1 MQLLDRIP
9 ILLQPVSSDFN
20 KLPASRF
27 TWKDALYLR
36 EWGWSCYPNDQQIVN
51 IMLCAGKLEQI
62 SKYFFNAEI
71 EIVSWLRPPQYNAA
85 INGARKSA
93 HIEGAAVDFKIK
105 GAEQYVIRERLK
117 SELQRLDIRMEQ
129 LAQGADWVHIDL
141 RKPDNGVRY
150 FKP

>member
-9 ILLQPVSSDFN
+9 ILLEPICSDFS
-20 KLPASRF
+20 KLQASRF
-27 TWKDALYLR
+27 IWKDALLMR
-36 EWGWSCYPNDQQIVN
+36 DWGWAAYPNDQQIVN
-51 IMLCAGKLEQI
+51 IMLCAGRLELI

-85 INGARKSA
+85 IGGARKSA
-93 HIEGAAVDFKIK
+93 HIEGAAVDFKIV

-117 SELQRLDIRMEQ
+117 SELVRLDIRMEQ
-129 LAQGADWVHIDL
+129 LSQGADWVHIDL
-141 RKPDNGVRY
+141 RKPENGVRL

>member
-1 MQLLDRIP
+1 MQLNERIP
-9 ILLQPVSSDFN
+9 ILLEPVCSDFN
-20 KLPASRF
+20 KLQASRF

-51 IMLCAGKLEQI
+51 IMLCAGRLELI

-85 INGARKSA
+85 IKGARQSA
-93 HIEGAAVDFKIK
+93 HIEGAAVDFRIK
-105 GAEQYVIRERLK
+105 GAEQYVIRDRLK
-117 SELQRLDIRMEQ
+117 SELVRLDIRVEQ
-129 LAQGADWVHIDL
+129 LAQGADWVHFDL
-141 RKPDNGVRY
+141 RKPENGVRY